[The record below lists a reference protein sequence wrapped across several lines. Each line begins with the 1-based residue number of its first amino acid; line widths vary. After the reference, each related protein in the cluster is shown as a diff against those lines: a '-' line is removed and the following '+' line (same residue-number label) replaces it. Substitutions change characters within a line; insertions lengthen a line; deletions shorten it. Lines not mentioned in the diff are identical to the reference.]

1 MFTNKDK
8 ETYDNILESIEN
20 MGESIGVKVH
30 KSGSWVIKYIVMGSL
45 VLFFGVIVFI
55 ATMVKRAVGSKK

>member
-1 MFTNKDK
+1 MFTNKDQ
-8 ETYDNILESIEN
+8 ETYDHILESIEN